1 MGSRLVLFDI
11 DGTLLNARGAP
22 RTAMIKVMLRRK
34 PDFSY
39 NSNYSFAGRTDW
51 EIIEELLLHD
61 DPGFKITEAVLRQ
74 IMREFAIELEKEMKK
89 IAPPLVFAGVAKLL
103 QALSV
108 NENCRLGLLTGNIK
122 DGAKLKLRAGG
133 LEKFFSFGA
142 YGSDARNR
150 SDLPVIAMNRAEKLF
165 GIRFS
170 VRDTW
175 IVGDSIN
182 DISCAHDNDIRCLAV
197 ATGWTSRSELKRHN
211 PEFLVDDLALTEE
224 ILSILLKN

>member
-1 MGSRLVLFDI
+1 MNPRLLLFDI

-22 RTAMIKVMLRRK
+22 RTAMVNVMVRRK

-61 DPGFKITEAVLRQ
+61 DPGFEITVDVVRQ
-74 IMREFAIELEKEMKK
+74 IMREFAAELEKEMKK

-103 QALSV
+103 QALSA
-108 NENCRLGLLTGNIK
+108 NEDCCLGLLTGNIEA
-122 DGAKLKLRAGG
+122 GAKLKLRAGG

-142 YGSDARNR
+142 FGSDARNR
-150 SDLPVIAMNRAEKLF
+150 SDLPAFAMDRAEKIF

-170 VRDTW
+170 TRDTW

-182 DISCAHDNDIRCLAV
+182 DISCAHDNGIRCLAV
-197 ATGWTSRSELKRHN
+197 ATGWTPRAELERHK

-224 ILSILLKN
+224 VLSILLKN